1 MNKLIIFENI
11 LLKRFN
17 LISKKLSI
25 YLSIFFCEI
34 NTITLF
40 LTVNLTSLEGIKF
53 IPVKKERK
61 LIVFRSVCSI
71 IKNNNNLKEIQL
83 KKFKT
88 NNSFLNTLFH

>member
-1 MNKLIIFENI
+1 M
-11 LLKRFN
+11 
-17 LISKKLSI
+17 
-25 YLSIFFCEI
+25 

-40 LTVNLTSLEGIKF
+40 LIVNLTSLEGIKF

-61 LIVFRSVCSI
+61 WIVFIQFNISKNEVFI

-88 NNSFLNTLFH
+88 NNNFFNTLFH